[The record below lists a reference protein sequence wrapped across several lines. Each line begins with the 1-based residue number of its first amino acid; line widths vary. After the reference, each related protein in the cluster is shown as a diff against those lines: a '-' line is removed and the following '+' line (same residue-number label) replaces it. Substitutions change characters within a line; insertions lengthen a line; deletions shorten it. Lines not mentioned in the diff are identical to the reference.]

1 MSLMSRTWF
10 VRCLSTNI
18 LDAPATVFLHVYTYK
33 NGKNQSRISQMH
45 SENKHIMN
53 PTARESCCICI

>member
-18 LDAPATVFLHVYTYK
+18 LDAPATVFLHVYTRTAK
-33 NGKNQSRISQMH
+33 TNPESANAVR
-45 SENKHIMN
+45 KHIMN
-53 PTARESCCICI
+53 DESDTSRELLYI